1 MKALT
6 KRRFAVKRIAT
17 IYDVAESAGVSI
29 ATVSRVMNAPSRVS
43 LLSKKKVLAAM
54 EKLEFTPKADAVAR
68 ARRNFRRVGVI
79 VPFLT
84 SPSFVQRIRG
94 ITEALSS
101 TEYELIIYS
110 VETEAQLHDYYASLA
125 VTRRVD
131 GLIVLALPVNN
142 EDVNHFKEHHLPV
155 VLVEIEHSGLSGI
168 QIDNISGGKLA
179 AEYLIKK
186 GYRSFGFIGE
196 EGQPPYSLHA
206 TDQRLEGYR
215 RALEKNGLS
224 LDESFILFHKFGMTS
239 AVEAVRTLLKKDKRP
254 DAIFASSDMDAAV
267 VIKAAR
273 EMNMRIPEDIAVIG
287 FDDIDMADYM
297 GITTINQSLDE
308 SGRTAVELLLEKM
321 KNPERTSRNIM
332 LTLNIVERFTT

>member
-1 MKALT
+1 M
-6 KRRFAVKRIAT
+6 KRIAT

-43 LLSKKKVLAAM
+43 LLSKQKVLAAM

-94 ITEALSS
+94 ITGALSS

-142 EDVNHFKEHHLPV
+142 EDVKHFKEHHLPV
-155 VLVEIEHSGLSGI
+155 VLVEIEHSGFSGI
-168 QIDNISGGKLA
+168 QIDNISGGELA
-179 AEYLIKK
+179 AEYLIGK
-186 GYRSFGFIGE
+186 GYQFPGFIGE
-196 EGQPPYSLHA
+196 GGQPPYSLHA

-215 RALEKNGLS
+215 RAVEKNGLS
-224 LDESFILFHKFGMTS
+224 LDESFILFHKFGMTR

-267 VIKAAR
+267 VIKVAR